1 VSVLVVGAGRSG
13 TSALTGALEAMG
25 LFVGPPTHRVPPSPQ
40 NPEGFF
46 ELQGVAH
53 LNEEILAHLGGAWD
67 SPPDL
72 RPGWLGHPGMAEF
85 LGRGQELVA
94 STFGPRP
101 FVLKDPRIALLLPFW
116 RRVLLDRCCAV
127 MVVRDP
133 TAVAWSLSLSFG
145 WPPLTGLSLWSTYN
159 RSAIAGL
166 SGLPVHLC
174 SYDELVETP
183 VEALTAIAE
192 SLHHWDELPKDA
204 DFDAGVARINPGLRR
219 DTWPRDQTELVTPP
233 AEFVAL
239 TGALMERR
247 GRHDAFETGDL
258 PEPGP
263 WLHALLEE
271 RRMGAVRLRASR
283 DLVDDLRTERDRWRA
298 DSETSRSEH
307 EAKSRECASL
317 RAGAEELDRDLAA
330 SRSELEAVRRQA
342 DVLGDDLDAVLQSRT
357 FRYTSSLRR
366 AYSVLRRVLGLD

>member
-25 LFVGPPTHRVPPSPQ
+25 LFVGPPAQRVPASPQ

-46 ELQGVAH
+46 EVQGVAQ
-53 LNEEILAHLGGAWD
+53 LNEEILTRLGGAWD
-67 SPPDL
+67 NPPDL
-72 RPGWLGHPGMAEF
+72 PPGWLGQPGMAEF

-94 STFGPRP
+94 SVFGSRP
-101 FVLKDPRIALLLPFW
+101 FVLKDPRISLLLPFW

-145 WPPLTGLSLWSTYN
+145 WSTLTSLSLWSTYN
-159 RSAIAGL
+159 RSAVAGL

-219 DTWPRDQTELVTPP
+219 DTWPRDQVELVSPP

-239 TGALMERR
+239 TEALLDRR
-247 GRHDAFETGDL
+247 GRHDAFDAGGL
-258 PEPGP
+258 PEAGP
-263 WLHALLEE
+263 WPHALLEE
-271 RRMGAVRLRASR
+271 RRLGAVRLRASR
-283 DLVDDLRTERDRWRA
+283 DLVDDLRAERDRWRT
-298 DSETSRSEH
+298 DSETLRSEH
-307 EAKSRECASL
+307 EARARECATL
-317 RAGAEELDRDLAA
+317 RAGTEDLERDLAA
-330 SRSELEAVRRQA
+330 SRTELDAVRHRA
-342 DVLGDDLDAVLQSRT
+342 DVLGHELDAVVQSRT
-357 FRYTSSLRR
+357 FRYTASLRQSY
-366 AYSVLRRVLGLD
+366 AALRRVFGLD